1 MWNEWKNVNEIRIT
15 AGWRLQGCGFCD
27 WFISCEWATCFSC
40 WKSSKVG
47 RLSVW
52 RGSPASWR
60 LSGRAAPA
68 CSTWYSSI
76 SKLVL
81 SLCSFRPSHV
91 WKLWTAY
98 RDYLLISPLLLL
110 LLLLLL
116 SISYEK
122 RVACSPQFVVV
133 RILLAVLIKNV
144 GGGVSTRKSWL
155 NYGIDP
161 DNTTGFIP
169 GLYQTVREYC
179 RQGTD
184 ERLGDLPA
192 RFNEE
197 PLIVKDFLVVH
208 AFVVHAEAVHCSWEI
223 CRTCSSVCHYARLLL
238 SVFFMCCICIRDT
251 SIASFFVFC
260 LLVVLV

>member
-40 WKSSKVG
+40 WKSSKIG

-52 RGSPASWR
+52 RGSPASRR

-98 RDYLLISPLLLL
+98 RDYLLISPL

-208 AFVVHAEAVHCSWEI
+208 AFVVHAEARCTVVGRSVEHVHL
-223 CRTCSSVCHYARLLL
+223 SVIMLGCFWACFSCVVFVLGIRRLL
-238 SVFFMCCICIRDT
+238 R
-251 SIASFFVFC
+251 FFVFC